1 MTELTRSIAVNDQR
15 SGHRHGTR
23 NGGAGADH
31 DTRAARTEE
40 RSVRP
45 SVVFALTAVG
55 AFMAALDLSIVNV
68 AFPDLEASYPDASQ
82 GSLAW
87 VITGYAIVFG
97 ALLVTGGRTGDR
109 IGRRR
114 TFMTGL
120 GLFVVGSLLCGVAPN
135 VLTLIASRVLQ
146 GAGAAFLVPT
156 SVALL
161 IGAYPPER
169 RTQMVALWGGV
180 GALAVA
186 TGPSLGA
193 AIVSAGGWRWA
204 FFVNVPIGIALAV
217 IGRRV
222 LADTRA
228 ADPGGRPDY
237 LGVVL
242 ITAAVGSLVLAI
254 SQGPSWSWADPRV
267 ATAFV
272 VAVATSVLFV
282 VRSRRHPEPVVD
294 PDLFRDR
301 SFVIANVATLVYATG
316 FFAML
321 LGNILFLTGVW
332 HYSIMRAGLAVTPGP
347 LVVAL
352 VAGPAG
358 RLASRI
364 GFRPLLVVGAGLF
377 AGGLAW
383 YVTMVDATPAYLTHW
398 LPGNL
403 IAGLGIGLTFPV
415 LSAAAVARLPAHRY
429 AVGSAV
435 NQTARQ
441 VGGAIGIAV
450 LVMLLGTSESLAAQV
465 THFHHLWTYCALTAV
480 VSGLIGALI
489 PRPIASGPSPDGLAP
504 PIIGADTDL
513 ALANHTT

>member
-1 MTELTRSIAVNDQR
+1 
-15 SGHRHGTR
+15 
-23 NGGAGADH
+23 
-31 DTRAARTEE
+31 
-40 RSVRP
+40 
-45 SVVFALTAVG
+45 VVFAVTALG

-68 AFPDLEASYPDASQ
+68 AFPDLEASYPGASQ
-82 GSLAW
+82 AALAW
-87 VITGYAIVFG
+87 VITAYSIVFG

-120 GLFVVGSLLCGVAPN
+120 AVFVAGSFLCGIAPN
-135 VLTLIASRVLQ
+135 VPMLVASRVLQ
-146 GAGAAFLVPT
+146 GAGAAFLVPA

-204 FFVNVPIGIALAV
+204 FFVNVPIGIALL
-217 IGRRV
+217 V
-222 LADTRA
+222 LARRLLSESRA
-228 ADPGGRPDY
+228 DEGSARPDY
-237 LGVVL
+237 LGAALISIALGAVVL
-242 ITAAVGSLVLAI
+242 ALSEGATWG
-254 SQGPSWSWADPRV
+254 WTDPRLV
-267 ATAFV
+267 TAFV
-272 VAVATSVLFV
+272 VAIGTSALFIR
-282 VRSRRHPEPVVD
+282 RSRRHPNPVVD
-294 PDLFRDR
+294 LALFKDR
-301 SFVIANVATLVYATG
+301 SFVLANVATFVYAAG

-347 LVVAL
+347 LVVAV

-358 RLASRI
+358 KLANR
-364 GFRPLLVVGAGLF
+364 VGYRFILAAG
-377 AGGLAW
+377 AACVASGLGW
-383 YVTMVDATPAYLTHW
+383 YVAKVDATPAYLAHW
-398 LPGNL
+398 LPGTL
-403 IAGLGIGLTFPV
+403 IVGLGIGLTFPV
-415 LSAAAVARLPAHRY
+415 LSAAAVSSLPAHRY

-450 LVMLLGTSESLAAQV
+450 LVMLLGTPSGAADAV
-465 THFHHLWTYCALTAV
+465 TRFHHLWTYCAITAALSGAIGLMIPKPSTAV
-480 VSGLIGALI
+480 VEQVGQPPREPAGLNADFVLVPDAL
-489 PRPIASGPSPDGLAP
+489 
-504 PIIGADTDL
+504 
-513 ALANHTT
+513 